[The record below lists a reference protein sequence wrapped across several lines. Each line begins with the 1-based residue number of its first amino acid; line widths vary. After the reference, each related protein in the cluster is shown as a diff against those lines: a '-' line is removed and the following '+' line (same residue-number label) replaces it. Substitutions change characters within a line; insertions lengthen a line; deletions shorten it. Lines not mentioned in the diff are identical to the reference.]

1 MTILDY
7 IQRLVLGIDTP
18 ADHTELGRLVA
29 YKYPEAFKG
38 YMAVFKLIDRYAI
51 VLTRLTDGP
60 DDTYHAVLRPLTPLA
75 AEDYT
80 P

>member
-18 ADHTELGRLVA
+18 DDHNELGRLVA
-29 YKYPEAFKG
+29 YKYPDAFKG
-38 YMAVFKLIDRYAI
+38 YLAVFKLIDRYAI
-51 VLTRLTDGP
+51 VVTRLT